1 MSYDLYLDRSTP
13 VIPDEFHAFFS
24 QRPMFRA
31 ENGQAFYE
39 NEDTGVYFIF
49 NLATGGEREEPTHKV
64 SFNLN
69 YFRPHYFAREAASEL
84 AEVIDAFGFEIH
96 DPQNAGMGATPF
108 SEEGFLRGWDH
119 GNEFGYQAV
128 LRSETPPTTVHS
140 RPTAELDAIW
150 RWNRQKSAI
159 QNELGEAVFVPRVFW
174 VLADEKL
181 SSAVVWPDGI
191 SELVPS
197 VDLYFIGRDQL
208 APRRFFRRQKDTC
221 IVSRSELEQALGPF
235 ASAKHSLA
243 SRLFKDTPEAAGV
256 RRFVTCLR
264 RSEVKTTG
272 VPMDQ
277 VLNQEIV
284 ERVLTS

>member
-13 VIPDEFHAFFS
+13 VTLDEFHAFFS
-24 QRPMFRA
+24 QRPSFRA
-31 ENGQAFYE
+31 ENGQAVYE

-49 NLATGGEREEPTHKV
+49 DLATAGDSEAPSHKV

-69 YFRPHYFAREAASEL
+69 YFRPHFFAREASPEL
-84 AEVIDAFGFEIH
+84 AAVIAGFGFEIH
-96 DPQNAGMGATPF
+96 DPQNDGMGDGPF

-119 GNEFGYQAV
+119 GNAFGYQAV

-140 RPTAELDAIW
+140 RPTAELDGIW
-150 RWNRQKSAI
+150 RWNRRKTAI
-159 QNELGEAVFVPRVFW
+159 QDKLGEAVFVPRVFW
-174 VLADEKL
+174 VIANGKL

-208 APRRFFRRQKDTC
+208 APRRFFRREKDTC
-221 IVSRSELEQALGPF
+221 IVSRSELEQALGPL
-235 ASAKHSLA
+235 ALGEHSLA
-243 SRLFKDTPEAAGV
+243 SRLFRDKQEAADA

-264 RSEVKTTG
+264 RSEIKTTG

-277 VLNQEIV
+277 VLNQELV
-284 ERVLTS
+284 DQVRSP